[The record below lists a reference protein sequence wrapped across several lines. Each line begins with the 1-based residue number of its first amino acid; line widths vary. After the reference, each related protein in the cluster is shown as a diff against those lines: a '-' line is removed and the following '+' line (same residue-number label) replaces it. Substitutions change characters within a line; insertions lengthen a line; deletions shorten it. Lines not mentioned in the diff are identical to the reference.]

1 MTWQVCGDSIL
12 DMMMLSVVGNF
23 VASPTSLNNEATVP
37 SVVRKPFTATAA
49 QAPQNLKMCS
59 FKQVMDAYT
68 GQLVVHMPYDAV
80 RGYFVEALLV
90 ISIIVITRISFVRNV
105 TYNLK

>member
-1 MTWQVCGDSIL
+1 
-12 DMMMLSVVGNF
+12 
-23 VASPTSLNNEATVP
+23 
-37 SVVRKPFTATAA
+37 
-49 QAPQNLKMCS
+49 MCS